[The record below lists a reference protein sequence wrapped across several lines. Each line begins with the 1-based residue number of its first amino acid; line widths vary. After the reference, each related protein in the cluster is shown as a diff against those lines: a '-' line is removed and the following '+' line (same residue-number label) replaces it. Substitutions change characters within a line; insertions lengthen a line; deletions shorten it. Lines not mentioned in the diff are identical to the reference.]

1 MHLLS
6 KDIRTITMATIKI
19 INKSTNDIPKHQTEN
34 SAGVDIRAFLEEDL
48 VLKSGEFKLVSTG
61 IYLEI
66 PSSYEVQIRARSGLS
81 IKHGIGLV
89 NGVGTIDS
97 DYRGEIKVPLI
108 NFSKE
113 DFVIESG
120 MRIAQMV
127 LSKYEKIDFEE
138 VDELSDSERQDGG
151 FGSTGVK

>member
-1 MHLLS
+1 
-6 KDIRTITMATIKI
+6 MATIKI
-19 INKSTNDIPKHQTEN
+19 INKSKNEIPKYQTVN
-34 SAGVDIRAFLEEDL
+34 SAGVDIRASLDEDL
-48 VLKSGEFKLVSTG
+48 VLKAGEFKLVSTG

-89 NGVGTIDS
+89 NGIGTIDS

-113 DFVIESG
+113 DFTIENG

-138 VDELSDSERQDGG
+138 EDELSDSERQDGG

>member
-1 MHLLS
+1 
-6 KDIRTITMATIKI
+6 MATIKI
-19 INKSTNDIPKHQTEN
+19 INKSTNDIPKYQTEN
-34 SAGVDIRAFLEEDL
+34 SAGVDIRAFLDEDL

-89 NGVGTIDS
+89 NGIGTIDS

-113 DFVIESG
+113 DFTIENG

>member
-1 MHLLS
+1 
-6 KDIRTITMATIKI
+6 MATIKI
-19 INKSTNDIPKHQTEN
+19 INKSKNEIPKYQTEN
-34 SAGVDIRAFLEEDL
+34 SAGVDIRASLDEDL
-48 VLKSGEFKLVSTG
+48 VLKAGEFKLVSTG

-113 DFVIESG
+113 DFTIENG
-120 MRIAQMV
+120 MRIAQM
-127 LSKYEKIDFEE
+127 LKK
-138 VDELSDSERQDGG
+138 
-151 FGSTGVK
+151 

>member
-1 MHLLS
+1 MV
-6 KDIRTITMATIKI
+6 KVKI
-19 INKSTNDIPKHQTEN
+19 INKSKNDIPKYQTEN
-34 SAGVDIRAFLEEDL
+34 SAGVDIRASLDEDL
-48 VLKSGEFKLVSTG
+48 VLKAGEFKLVSTG

-89 NGVGTIDS
+89 NGIGTIDS

-113 DFVIESG
+113 DFTIENG

-151 FGSTGVK
+151 FGSTGEK

>member
-1 MHLLS
+1 
-6 KDIRTITMATIKI
+6 MATIKI
-19 INKSTNDIPKHQTEN
+19 INKSKNEIPKYQTEN
-34 SAGVDIRAFLEEDL
+34 SAGVDIRASLDEDL
-48 VLKSGEFKLVSTG
+48 VLKAGEFKLVSTG

-89 NGVGTIDS
+89 NGIGTIDS

-113 DFVIESG
+113 DFIIENG

-127 LSKYEKIDFEE
+127 LSKYEKINFEE

>member
-1 MHLLS
+1 MV
-6 KDIRTITMATIKI
+6 KVKI
-19 INKSTNDIPKHQTEN
+19 INKSKNDIPKYQTEN
-34 SAGVDIRAFLEEDL
+34 SAGVDIRASLDEDL
-48 VLKSGEFKLVSTG
+48 VLKAGEFKLVSTG

-89 NGVGTIDS
+89 NGIGTIDS

-113 DFVIESG
+113 DFTIENG

-138 VDELSDSERQDGG
+138 VDELSDSERRDGG

>member
-1 MHLLS
+1 
-6 KDIRTITMATIKI
+6 MATIKI
-19 INKSTNDIPKHQTEN
+19 INKSKNEIPKYQTEN
-34 SAGVDIRAFLEEDL
+34 SAGVDIRASLDEDL
-48 VLKSGEFKLVSTG
+48 VLKAGEFRLVSTG

-89 NGVGTIDS
+89 NGIGTIDS

-113 DFVIESG
+113 DFTIENG

-127 LSKYEKIDFEE
+127 LSKYEKINFEE

>member
-1 MHLLS
+1 
-6 KDIRTITMATIKI
+6 MATIKI
-19 INKSTNDIPKHQTEN
+19 INKSKNEIPKYQTEN
-34 SAGVDIRAFLEEDL
+34 SAGVNIRASLDEDL
-48 VLKSGEFKLVSTG
+48 VLKAGEFKLVSTG

-89 NGVGTIDS
+89 NGIGTIDS

-113 DFVIESG
+113 DFTIENG

-127 LSKYEKIDFEE
+127 LSKYEKINFEE

>member
-1 MHLLS
+1 MV
-6 KDIRTITMATIKI
+6 KVKI
-19 INKSTNDIPKHQTEN
+19 INKSKNDIPKYQTEN
-34 SAGVDIRAFLEEDL
+34 SAGVDIRASLDEDL
-48 VLKSGEFKLVSTG
+48 VLKAGELKLVSTG

-89 NGVGTIDS
+89 NGIGTIDS

-113 DFVIESG
+113 DFTIENG

>member
-1 MHLLS
+1 MV
-6 KDIRTITMATIKI
+6 KVKI
-19 INKSTNDIPKHQTEN
+19 INKSKNDIPKYQTEN
-34 SAGVDIRAFLEEDL
+34 SAGVDIRASLDEDL
-48 VLKSGEFKLVSTG
+48 VLKAGELKLVSTG

-89 NGVGTIDS
+89 NGIGTIDS

-113 DFVIESG
+113 DFTIENG

-138 VDELSDSERQDGG
+138 VDEFSDSERQDGG

>member
-1 MHLLS
+1 
-6 KDIRTITMATIKI
+6 MATIKI
-19 INKSTNDIPKHQTEN
+19 INKSKNEIPKYQTEN
-34 SAGVDIRAFLEEDL
+34 SAGVDIRASLDEDL
-48 VLKSGEFKLVSTG
+48 VLKAGEFKLVSTG

-89 NGVGTIDS
+89 NGIGTIDS

-113 DFVIESG
+113 DFTIENG

-127 LSKYEKIDFEE
+127 LSKYEKINFEE

-151 FGSTGVK
+151 FGSTGVKQWH

>member
-1 MHLLS
+1 
-6 KDIRTITMATIKI
+6 MATIKI

-48 VLKSGEFKLVSTG
+48 ILKSGEFKLVSTG

>member
-1 MHLLS
+1 
-6 KDIRTITMATIKI
+6 MATIKI
-19 INKSTNDIPKHQTEN
+19 INKSKNEIPKYQTVN
-34 SAGVDIRAFLEEDL
+34 SAGVDIRASLDEDL
-48 VLKSGEFKLVSTG
+48 VLKAGEFKLVSTG

-89 NGVGTIDS
+89 NGIGTIDS

-113 DFVIESG
+113 DFTIENG

>member
-1 MHLLS
+1 
-6 KDIRTITMATIKI
+6 MATIKI
-19 INKSTNDIPKHQTEN
+19 INKSKNDIPKYQTEN
-34 SAGVDIRAFLEEDL
+34 SAGVDIRASLDEDL
-48 VLKSGEFKLVSTG
+48 VLKAGEFKLVSTG

-89 NGVGTIDS
+89 NGIGTIDS

-113 DFVIESG
+113 DFTIENG

-127 LSKYEKIDFEE
+127 LSKYEKIDFKE

>member
-1 MHLLS
+1 MV
-6 KDIRTITMATIKI
+6 KVKI
-19 INKSTNDIPKHQTEN
+19 INKSKNDIPKYQTEN
-34 SAGVDIRAFLEEDL
+34 SAGVDIRASLDEDL
-48 VLKSGEFKLVSTG
+48 VLKAGEFKLVRTG

-89 NGVGTIDS
+89 NGIGTIDS

-113 DFVIESG
+113 DFTIENG

>member
-1 MHLLS
+1 M
-6 KDIRTITMATIKI
+6 TTIKI
-19 INKSTNDIPKHQTEN
+19 INKSKNEIPKYQTEN
-34 SAGVDIRAFLEEDL
+34 SAGVDIRASLDEDL
-48 VLKSGEFKLVSTG
+48 VLKAGEFKLVSTG
-61 IYLEI
+61 VYLEI

-89 NGVGTIDS
+89 NGIGTIDS

-113 DFVIESG
+113 DFTIENG

-127 LSKYEKIDFEE
+127 LSKYEKINFEE

>member
-1 MHLLS
+1 MV
-6 KDIRTITMATIKI
+6 KVKI
-19 INKSTNDIPKHQTEN
+19 INKSKNDIPKYQTEN
-34 SAGVDIRAFLEEDL
+34 SAGVDIRASLDEDL
-48 VLKSGEFKLVSTG
+48 VLKAGEFKLVSTG

-81 IKHGIGLV
+81 IKHGVGLV
-89 NGVGTIDS
+89 NGIGTIDS

-113 DFVIESG
+113 DFTIENG

>member
-1 MHLLS
+1 M
-6 KDIRTITMATIKI
+6 TTIKI
-19 INKSTNDIPKHQTEN
+19 INKSKNEIPKYQTEN
-34 SAGVDIRAFLEEDL
+34 SAGVDIRASLDEDL
-48 VLKSGEFKLVSTG
+48 VLKAGEFKLVSTG

-89 NGVGTIDS
+89 NGIGTIDS

-113 DFVIESG
+113 DFTIENG

-127 LSKYEKIDFEE
+127 LSKYEKINFEE

>member
-1 MHLLS
+1 
-6 KDIRTITMATIKI
+6 MATIKI
-19 INKSTNDIPKHQTEN
+19 INKSKNDIPKYQTEN
-34 SAGVDIRAFLEEDL
+34 SAGVDIRASLDEDL
-48 VLKSGEFKLVSTG
+48 VLKAGEFKLVSTG

-89 NGVGTIDS
+89 NGIGTIDS

-108 NFSKE
+108 NFSKK
-113 DFVIESG
+113 DFTIENG

-138 VDELSDSERQDGG
+138 VDELSDSERRDGG

>member
-1 MHLLS
+1 MV
-6 KDIRTITMATIKI
+6 KVKI
-19 INKSTNDIPKHQTEN
+19 INKSKNDIPKYQTEN
-34 SAGVDIRAFLEEDL
+34 SAGVDIRASLDEGL
-48 VLKSGEFKLVSTG
+48 VLKAGEFRLVSTG

-89 NGVGTIDS
+89 NGIGTIDS

-113 DFVIESG
+113 DFTIENG

>member
-1 MHLLS
+1 
-6 KDIRTITMATIKI
+6 
-19 INKSTNDIPKHQTEN
+19 
-34 SAGVDIRAFLEEDL
+34 
-48 VLKSGEFKLVSTG
+48 
-61 IYLEI
+61 
-66 PSSYEVQIRARSGLS
+66 YEVQIRARSGLS
-81 IKHGIGLV
+81 IKHGIGLI
-89 NGVGTIDS
+89 NGIGTIDS

-113 DFVIESG
+113 DFTIENG

>member
-1 MHLLS
+1 
-6 KDIRTITMATIKI
+6 MATIKI
-19 INKSTNDIPKHQTEN
+19 INKSKNEIPKYQTEN
-34 SAGVDIRAFLEEDL
+34 SAGVDIRASLDEDL
-48 VLKSGEFKLVSTG
+48 VLKAGEFKLVRTG

-89 NGVGTIDS
+89 NGIGTIDS

-113 DFVIESG
+113 DFTIENG

-127 LSKYEKIDFEE
+127 LSKYEKINFKE

>member
-1 MHLLS
+1 
-6 KDIRTITMATIKI
+6 MATIKI
-19 INKSTNDIPKHQTEN
+19 INKSKNDIPKYQTVN
-34 SAGVDIRAFLEEDL
+34 SAGVDIRASLDEDL
-48 VLKSGEFKLVSTG
+48 VLKAGEFKLVSTG

-81 IKHGIGLV
+81 IKRGIGLV
-89 NGVGTIDS
+89 NGIGTIDS

-113 DFVIESG
+113 DFTIENG

>member
-1 MHLLS
+1 
-6 KDIRTITMATIKI
+6 MATIKI
-19 INKSTNDIPKHQTEN
+19 INKSKNEIPKYQTVN
-34 SAGVDIRAFLEEDL
+34 SAGVDIRASLDENL
-48 VLKSGEFKLVSTG
+48 VLKAGEFKLVSTG

-89 NGVGTIDS
+89 NGIGTIDS

-113 DFVIESG
+113 DFTIENG

>member
-1 MHLLS
+1 MV
-6 KDIRTITMATIKI
+6 KVKI
-19 INKSTNDIPKHQTEN
+19 INKSKNDIPKYQTEN
-34 SAGVDIRAFLEEDL
+34 SAGVDIRASLDEDL
-48 VLKSGEFKLVSTG
+48 VLKVGEFKLVSTG

-89 NGVGTIDS
+89 NGIGTIDS

-113 DFVIESG
+113 DFTIENG

>member
-1 MHLLS
+1 
-6 KDIRTITMATIKI
+6 MATIKI
-19 INKSTNDIPKHQTEN
+19 INKSKNEIPKYQTEN
-34 SAGVDIRAFLEEDL
+34 SAGVDIRASLDEEL
-48 VLKSGEFKLVSTG
+48 VLKAGEFKLVSTG

-89 NGVGTIDS
+89 NGIGTIDS

-113 DFVIESG
+113 DFTIDNG

-127 LSKYEKIDFEE
+127 LSKYEKINFEE

>member
-1 MHLLS
+1 
-6 KDIRTITMATIKI
+6 MATIKI
-19 INKSTNDIPKHQTEN
+19 INKSKNEIPKYQTEN
-34 SAGVDIRAFLEEDL
+34 SAGVDIRASLHEDL
-48 VLKSGEFKLVSTG
+48 VLKAGEFKLVSTG

-89 NGVGTIDS
+89 NGIGTIDS

-113 DFVIESG
+113 DFTIENG

-127 LSKYEKIDFEE
+127 LSKYEKINFEE

>member
-1 MHLLS
+1 
-6 KDIRTITMATIKI
+6 MATIKI
-19 INKSTNDIPKHQTEN
+19 INKSKNEIPKYQTEN
-34 SAGVDIRAFLEEDL
+34 SAGVDIRASLDEDL
-48 VLKSGEFKLVSTG
+48 VLKAGEFKLVSTG
-61 IYLEI
+61 IYVEI

-89 NGVGTIDS
+89 NGIGTIDS

-113 DFVIESG
+113 DFTIENG

-127 LSKYEKIDFEE
+127 LSKYEKINFEE

>member
-1 MHLLS
+1 MV
-6 KDIRTITMATIKI
+6 KVKI
-19 INKSTNDIPKHQTEN
+19 INKSKNDIPKYQTEN
-34 SAGVDIRAFLEEDL
+34 SAGVDIRASLDEDL
-48 VLKSGEFKLVSTG
+48 VLKAGEFKLVSTG

-89 NGVGTIDS
+89 NGIGTIDS

-113 DFVIESG
+113 DFNIENG

>member
-1 MHLLS
+1 
-6 KDIRTITMATIKI
+6 MATIKI
-19 INKSTNDIPKHQTEN
+19 INKSKNEIPKYQTEN
-34 SAGVDIRAFLEEDL
+34 SAGVDIRASLDEDL
-48 VLKSGEFKLVSTG
+48 VLKAGEFRLVSTG

-89 NGVGTIDS
+89 NGIGTIDS

-113 DFVIESG
+113 DFTIENG

-127 LSKYEKIDFEE
+127 LSKYEKINFEE
-138 VDELSDSERQDGG
+138 VDALSDSERQDGG

>member
-1 MHLLS
+1 
-6 KDIRTITMATIKI
+6 MATIKI
-19 INKSTNDIPKHQTEN
+19 INKSKNDIPKYQTEN
-34 SAGVDIRAFLEEDL
+34 SAGVDIRASLDEDL
-48 VLKSGEFKLVSTG
+48 VLKAGEFKLVSTG

-89 NGVGTIDS
+89 NGIGTIDS

-113 DFVIESG
+113 DFTIENG

-138 VDELSDSERQDGG
+138 VDELSESERRDGG

>member
-1 MHLLS
+1 MV
-6 KDIRTITMATIKI
+6 KVKI
-19 INKSTNDIPKHQTEN
+19 INKSKNEIPKYQTEN
-34 SAGVDIRAFLEEDL
+34 SAGVDIRASLDEDL
-48 VLKSGEFKLVSTG
+48 VLKAGEFKLVSTG

-89 NGVGTIDS
+89 NGIGTIDS

-113 DFVIESG
+113 DFTIENG

>member
-1 MHLLS
+1 
-6 KDIRTITMATIKI
+6 MATIKI
-19 INKSTNDIPKHQTEN
+19 INKSKNEIPKYQTEN
-34 SAGVDIRAFLEEDL
+34 SAGVDIRASLDEDL
-48 VLKSGEFKLVSTG
+48 VLKAGEFKLVSTG

-89 NGVGTIDS
+89 NGIGTIDS

-113 DFVIESG
+113 DFTIENG
-120 MRIAQMV
+120 IRIAQMV
-127 LSKYEKIDFEE
+127 LSKYEKINFEE

>member
-1 MHLLS
+1 
-6 KDIRTITMATIKI
+6 MATIKI
-19 INKSTNDIPKHQTEN
+19 INKSKNEIPKYQTEN
-34 SAGVDIRAFLEEDL
+34 SAGVDIRASLDEDL
-48 VLKSGEFKLVSTG
+48 VLKAGEFKLVSTG

-89 NGVGTIDS
+89 NGIGTIDS

-113 DFVIESG
+113 DFTIENG

-127 LSKYEKIDFEE
+127 LSKYEKINFKE

>member
-1 MHLLS
+1 
-6 KDIRTITMATIKI
+6 MATIKI
-19 INKSTNDIPKHQTEN
+19 INKSKNDIPKYQTEN
-34 SAGVDIRAFLEEDL
+34 SAGVDIRASLDEDL
-48 VLKSGEFKLVSTG
+48 VLKAGEFKLVSTG

-81 IKHGIGLV
+81 IKHGIGLI
-89 NGVGTIDS
+89 NGIGTIDS

-113 DFVIESG
+113 DFTIENG

-151 FGSTGVK
+151 FGST

>member
-1 MHLLS
+1 
-6 KDIRTITMATIKI
+6 MATIKI
-19 INKSTNDIPKHQTEN
+19 INKSKNDIPKYQTEN
-34 SAGVDIRAFLEEDL
+34 SAGVDIRASLDEDL
-48 VLKSGEFKLVSTG
+48 VLKAGEFRLVSTG

-89 NGVGTIDS
+89 NGIGTIDS

-113 DFVIESG
+113 DFTIENG